1 MPWRPP
7 AVNSRYNAQWD
18 RVRKSVLSQEPLCRL
33 CLSTGRTVP
42 ATVVDHITP
51 LAEGG
56 THEQANLQP
65 LCKRCHD
72 SIKTP
77 ADVKERKKAEAK
89 GTCTILLH
97 PPAPQSVL
105 PSTVDAIAM
114 RRGLMGWMAAQ
125 TAHLIGLAAA
135 EGVASAWFRGELD
148 RDITI
153 SMDCDQRAGLLAA
166 RFQCGIKPVDIKAED
181 LRAMLEQVPAGT
193 RRWLEERA
201 SQRRARASISDR
213 RGPQEE
219 TSAMRTQDGGRGV
232 ELSAEP

>member
-1 MPWRPP
+1 
-7 AVNSRYNAQWD
+7 
-18 RVRKSVLSQEPLCRL
+18 
-33 CLSTGRTVP
+33 
-42 ATVVDHITP
+42 VVDHITP

-56 THEQANLQP
+56 THEQGNLQP

-89 GTCTILLH
+89 GTCTILLQ
-97 PPAPQSVL
+97 PPSTQSSQ

-114 RRGLMGWMAAQ
+114 RRGLMGWMPAQ
-125 TAHLIGLAAA
+125 TAHQISVAAA
-135 EGVASAWFRGELD
+135 EGVVAAWFRGEFD

-166 RFQCGIKPVDIKAED
+166 RFQCSIKPIDIKAED

-193 RRWLEERA
+193 RRWIEERA
-201 SQRRARASISDR
+201 SQRRARASINDR
-213 RGPQEE
+213 RGPQDE
-219 TSAMRTQDGGRGV
+219 TSATMAQDETMTMRTPNRGRGFG
-232 ELSAEP
+232 LSA